1 MINLP
6 AVQQLIT
13 GSPAAVSFELPVK
26 YRATWEKMV
35 ENAKTNQWN
44 VKISRPKRP
53 RTTGWKSQNHH
64 FRGHCRD
71 ILQQTGNSM
80 TVVATAIKEYAVEF
94 YGYPEDEIFGKKK
107 PRSEADLDTVEC
119 ALLIDATHH
128 FAVEWKLN
136 LRESEEDENV

>member
-6 AVQQLIT
+6 ATLRLST
-13 GSPAAVSFELPVK
+13 GSSAAICFEIPIP
-26 YRATWEKMV
+26 YRTPLWAMV
-35 ENAKTNQWN
+35 ESAKTDYWN

-71 ILQQTGNSM
+71 IMQQTGNSM
-80 TVVATAIKEYAVEF
+80 SDVSMALKEYAVE
-94 YGYPEDEIFGKKK
+94 YWGYPEDEKFGKMK

-119 ALLIDATHH
+119 GILIDATHQ
-128 FAVEWKLN
+128 FAAEWGFWLI
-136 LRESEEDENV
+136 EEDAA

>member
-6 AVQQLIT
+6 ATLRLTT
-13 GSPAAVSFELPVK
+13 GSSAAISFELPVK
-26 YRATWEKMV
+26 YRDAFWAMV
-35 ENAKTNQWN
+35 ESAKTDYWN

-80 TVVATAIKEYAVEF
+80 TVVATAVKEYAVEF
-94 YGYPEDEIFGKKK
+94 YGYPEDEVFGKKK

-128 FAVEWKLN
+128 FAAEWKLN
-136 LRESEEDENV
+136 LRESEEDEND